1 MGLLFA
7 DRSRR
12 GPDPY
17 LDWKVRLFLAGAVV
31 ALVGM
36 ARESSWIVGVA
47 VALLAAGFLLRFV
60 PAADEERDGEGAGDQ
75 ASHEREADEPPP
87 SA

>member
-17 LDWKVRLFLAGAVV
+17 LGWKVRLFLAGAVV
-31 ALVGM
+31 ALVAM
-36 ARESSWIVGVA
+36 ARESSWLMGVA
-47 VALLAAGFLLRFV
+47 VLFLGAGFLLRFL
-60 PAADEERDGEGAGDQ
+60 PQPDDEDEAGEADGEVPGGE
-75 ASHEREADEPPP
+75 S
-87 SA
+87 